1 MYKILIATDGS
12 KISQNA
18 VNYVM
23 NLLENQQKDN
33 VEVSVISVYN
43 SGLGSSGKAI
53 IPKKE
58 YARVIEYA
66 KAQAEQAVNSIAAVL
81 EKKGIKVNKSVEE
94 GDPAQVIAKVAK
106 SINADQIVMGTRG
119 LSDLKGMLMG
129 SVSRK
134 VVHLAHCPVVL
145 VKSGIY

>member
-12 KISQNA
+12 KNSQNA
-18 VNYVM
+18 VNYVI

-58 YARVIEYA
+58 YTRIIEYA

-81 EKKGIKVNKSVEE
+81 EKKGIKVNKIVEE
-94 GDPAQVIAKVAK
+94 GDPAQVIAKIAK